1 MTWQEQVNTR
11 AAETKRL
18 AGRVRTA
25 VTLVEQGV
33 GQVRQILDRL
43 DRAVEALKALYARM
57 DRLETIRP
65 VVKQAKLVLP
75 VLSVG
80 TSTYDV
86 AWPQPFSGPYDV
98 TLSAVSDTTLTVI
111 GSTPEGVRVQADTTA
126 PILAGAVVELLA
138 VGLTVD
144 TPEEP

>member
-1 MTWQEQVNTR
+1 MTWQRQMNDR
-11 AAETKRL
+11 AAEAKQL
-18 AGRVRTA
+18 AGRVRDA

-43 DRAVEALKALYARM
+43 DRAVEALKALYGRM

-65 VVKQAKLVLP
+65 MVQQAKLILP

-80 TSTYDV
+80 ASTYDV
-86 AWPQPFSGPYDV
+86 AWPEPFSGTYDV

-138 VGLTVD
+138 VGLAVD
-144 TPEEP
+144 PPEEP